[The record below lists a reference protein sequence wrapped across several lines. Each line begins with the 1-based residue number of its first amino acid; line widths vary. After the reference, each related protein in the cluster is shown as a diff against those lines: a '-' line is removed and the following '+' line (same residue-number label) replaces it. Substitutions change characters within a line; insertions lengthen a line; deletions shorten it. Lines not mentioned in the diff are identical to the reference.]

1 MNCPVTYK
9 QTVPYIKENYGQTIH
24 IYVIAA
30 VLRVLE
36 YEVRKLPDSDL
47 AKKPQKPTNIA
58 DKAIY
63 EAINKFEL
71 MMRFYNGI

>member
-9 QTVPYIKENYGQTIH
+9 QTVPYVKENYGQTIH
-24 IYVIAA
+24 TYVIAT
-30 VLRVLE
+30 VLRALE

-47 AKKPQKPTNIA
+47 AKNPQKPTNRA
-58 DKAIY
+58 GKAIY
-63 EAINKFEL
+63 EAKNKFEL